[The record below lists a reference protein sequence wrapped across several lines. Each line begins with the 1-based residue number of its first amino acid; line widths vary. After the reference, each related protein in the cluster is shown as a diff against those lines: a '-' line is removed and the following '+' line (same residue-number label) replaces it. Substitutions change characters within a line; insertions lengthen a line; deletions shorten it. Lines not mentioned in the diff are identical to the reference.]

1 MCHQSVG
8 LVQGAIEATG
18 IATISISVR
27 PEVTIN
33 MLVPR
38 AAYVRFPTG
47 NPLGEPFKPDQQ
59 RTILEGVLDALQA
72 ITEPGT
78 VLEMPYRWKRMDS
91 VVNGKSRSGASKAET
106 GFDNRAEQGAP
117 PAGAASVEDAY
128 SAASGL
134 VSNIESAYVELMASI
149 DSYRVWLEAKIAEE
163 REKTEPD
170 SSKLQALNPQL
181 RYLTVLQ
188 EALEGLAH
196 DGLVRVADRV
206 VRIKHWQDGVFI

>member
-8 LVQGAIEATG
+8 LVQGAIEAAG

-38 AAYVRFPTG
+38 AVYVRFPTG
-47 NPLGEPFKPDQQ
+47 NPVGEPRKPYQQ
-59 RTILEGVLDALQA
+59 RVILEGVLRALEA

-78 VLEMPYRWKRMDS
+78 LLEMPYRWKRMDQFS
-91 VVNGKSRSGASKAET
+91 SKASGSDEE
-106 GFDNRAEQGAP
+106 RAIV
-117 PAGAASVEDAY
+117 GAAGEGTFEAATALVRRIENEYMELMQGIDAY
-128 SAASGL
+128 RS
-134 VSNIESAYVELMASI
+134 
-149 DSYRVWLEAKIAEE
+149 WLEAEVAAENS
-163 REKTEPD
+163 RADPD
-170 SSKLQALNPQL
+170 DAKLQALAPQL
-181 RYLTVLQ
+181 RYLAELQ
-188 EALEGLAH
+188 AEMEGRAH